1 MTCGKNKG
9 RGSMLKH
16 REGMDSI
23 PNIHDADQSNV
34 RQRIR
39 LQTTSLDC
47 QEKEL
52 NNRLDSYDEHEFQ
65 WSERKD
71 WKQNNFFK
79 QQIWIGRKCNPKV
92 RKQAMHLTSRRQTNN
107 LTWKGFLA
115 TRQKN

>member
-16 REGMDSI
+16 KEGMDSI

-52 NNRLDSYDEHEFQ
+52 NNRLDSYDEHETRGMET
-65 WSERKD
+65 S
-71 WKQNNFFK
+71 
-79 QQIWIGRKCNPKV
+79 KCCK
-92 RKQAMHLTSRRQTNN
+92 KKMFETNHG
-107 LTWKGFLA
+107 LLVQGS
-115 TRQKN
+115 

>member
-16 REGMDSI
+16 KEGMDSI

-65 WSERKD
+65 WVRKEGLETKQLLQATSMD
-71 WKQNNFFK
+71 WKK
-79 QQIWIGRKCNPKV
+79 K
-92 RKQAMHLTSRRQTNN
+92 
-107 LTWKGFLA
+107 
-115 TRQKN
+115 